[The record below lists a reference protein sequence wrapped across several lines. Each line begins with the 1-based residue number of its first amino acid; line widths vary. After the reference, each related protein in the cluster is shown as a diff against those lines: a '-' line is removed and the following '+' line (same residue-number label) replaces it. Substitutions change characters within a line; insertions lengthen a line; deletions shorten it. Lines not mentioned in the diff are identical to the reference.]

1 MVNFSTSVLRL
12 NNLSGT
18 SFTINVTPLQLSPN
32 LNETDFLVLHDGVNK
47 TSLYTKTNT
56 NAISYT
62 GPNVQ
67 LGTIVQV
74 QRLTPLLPSDTTFL
88 SLSTAA
94 ALTNGLSRLRLR
106 TEELYSLLFFVLQQ
120 LEANG
125 VNLAPTT
132 VIDEPYGPSWNSD
145 TLSAPSRNSVYA
157 RFNQLLTGSNT
168 FTGSYNFSGSS
179 SLLVP
184 STPNND
190 NSTKAASTAFAESKK
205 QEILNGSN
213 TFTGNNTFAG
223 ATTLSGT
230 TTLAG
235 SSSFTGASSF
245 SNTASFSSSITV
257 PTISN
262 ARNSSTNAAST
273 AFVQNAIYSNVW
285 CFATRAGGAYQFF
298 DNQEIILPLDSA
310 PINRNNCYNTSTF
323 TFTCPETGW
332 WWIYA
337 YAFPIHVG
345 GPAPLNVECEL
356 VFPGLNLELA
366 RNRFSTGFCN
376 TNGGRMLQLNQGQ
389 QVQIRIKVSGGA
401 AGQTIYR
408 MGDQAHL
415 IEQAIFTRIS

>member
-1 MVNFSTSVLRL
+1 MVNFPTSVLRL

-56 NAISYT
+56 NAISYA

-184 STPNND
+184 SPPNND
-190 NSTKAASTAFAESKK
+190 NSTKAASTAFVESKK
-205 QEILNGSN
+205 QEILTGSN
-213 TFTGNNTFAG
+213 TFSGANTVIG
-223 ATTLSGT
+223 SLS
-230 TTLAG
+230 
-235 SSSFTGASSF
+235 
-245 SNTASFSSSITV
+245 V

-262 ARNSSTNAAST
+262 ARNSSNNAAST
-273 AFVQNAIYSNVW
+273 EFVQNAIYSNTWVV
-285 CFATRAGGAYQFF
+285 ATCNNNPSLTTGSWT
-298 DNQEIILPLDSA
+298 DLPLNTTLL
-310 PINRNNCYNTSTF
+310 NRGSSYNTSNF
-323 TFTCPETGW
+323 IWTCPETGLW
-332 WWIYA
+332 KFSIYFCPFA
-337 YAFPIHVG
+337 TGGMPPTQTESAIMLATSGNSFIQQIVGNTEPKPYGRCSGAIAANLSANSQYKVRYVVVPIG
-345 GPAPLNVECEL
+345 GSGFTYNLRDSADLAPVLIIE
-356 VFPGLNLELA
+356 
-366 RNRFSTGFCN
+366 
-376 TNGGRMLQLNQGQ
+376 
-389 QVQIRIKVSGGA
+389 RIA
-401 AGQTIYR
+401 
-408 MGDQAHL
+408 
-415 IEQAIFTRIS
+415 